1 MSKRIAASVFMFL
14 IITCTWSAK
23 QGTTTVSVASLA
35 NATAAMIDGRVTT
48 GGNPLPGATVT
59 LTGPFS
65 GARTVVSDVNGV
77 YHFTNLIA
85 GNYIVRVELEGLQVQ
100 VRSINVP
107 SQTSVRVTSDLKTS
121 VAEAITVTASAPENA
136 PGTFTMPNIDGA
148 PAYTPRYVESTT
160 VTAQAPPVLVTTSVA
175 TSVLGAA
182 ITELDPSQV
191 GPQYAPFADHTF
203 VAVKD
208 EPVTTFSIDVDRA
221 SYANVRRFLAANQ
234 LPPPDAV
241 RVEEMINYFPYHYP
255 QPSDGTPF
263 SVTTEVAGCPWELT
277 HRLLRIGIQGKMIEQ
292 WKMAPNNLVF
302 LIDVSGS
309 MMPPE
314 RLPLIKSAFRL
325 LVEQLR
331 AEDEVSIVTYAGAAG
346 LALPRT
352 SGADKQAILGALD
365 RLESGGSTNG
375 GEGIQLAYQIAR
387 DNFLPNGNNRVILA
401 TDGDFNVG
409 ISSMKDL
416 TDLIEKARSQ
426 HIFLTALGV
435 GDDNFKDATMEMLA
449 DKGNGFYAYLDT
461 MKEAE
466 KVFVKELTGSLVT
479 IAKDVKVQLVFDPA
493 RVASYRQIGYE
504 DRALANKDFE
514 DDTKDAGELGSGHGV
529 TALYEIVPT
538 PAAPVSGQIA
548 TLKLRWKEPQSETSR
563 PIELPIADDGKSVY
577 QSSTDLQF
585 AAAIAEFGML
595 LRKSPHKGTA
605 TFADV
610 IALARASHGDDLD
623 GYRDEFVRMAETS
636 RALSAEA
643 PPAIAVNTVK

>member
-14 IITCTWSAK
+14 VITCTWSASRR
-23 QGTTTVSVASLA
+23 GTTTVSVASLA
-35 NATAAMIDGRVTT
+35 NATAATIDGRVTT
-48 GGNPLPGATVT
+48 GGIPLPGATIT
-59 LTGPFS
+59 LTGPFP
-65 GARTVVSDVNGV
+65 GARMVVSDVHGV

-85 GNYIVRVELEGLQVQ
+85 GNYVVRVELQGLQNQ

-107 SQTSVRVTSDLKTS
+107 AQTSIRVASDLRPAS
-121 VAEAITVTASAPENA
+121 VAESITVTASAPQNG
-136 PGTFTMPNIDGA
+136 PGTFTMPNDST
-148 PAYTPRYVESTT
+148 PAYVPRHSEQIT
-160 VTAQAPPVLVTTSVA
+160 VTAQAPPILTTTSVA
-175 TSVLGAA
+175 TNVANGVALNETLSA
-182 ITELDPSQV
+182 E
-191 GPQYAPFADHTF
+191 PQYSVFADHTF

-208 EPVTTFSIDVDRA
+208 EPITTFSIDVDRA
-221 SYANVRRFLAANQ
+221 SYSNVRRFLSANQ

-263 SVTTEVAGCPWELT
+263 SVTTEVAGCPWDLT
-277 HRLLRIGIQGKMIEQ
+277 HRLMRIGIQGKMIEQ

-309 MMPPE
+309 MMPPQ

-325 LVEQLR
+325 LVDQLR
-331 AEDEVSIVTYAGAAG
+331 AEDQISIVTYAGAAG
-346 LALPRT
+346 LALPKT
-352 SGADKQAILGALD
+352 SGADKRTILEALD
-365 RLESGGSTNG
+365 RLAAGGSTNG
-375 GEGIQLAYQIAR
+375 GEGIQLAYRIAR
-387 DNFLPNGNNRVILA
+387 ENFLPNGNNRVILA

-416 TDLIEKARSQ
+416 TNLIEQARKQ
-426 HIFLTALGV
+426 QIFLTALGV

-493 RVASYRQIGYE
+493 LVASYRQIGYE

-514 DDTKDAGELGSGHGV
+514 DDTKDAGELGAGHGV
-529 TALYEIVPT
+529 TALYEIVP
-538 PAAPVSGQIA
+538 APNAPPKGNVA
-548 TLKLRWKEPQSETSR
+548 TLKVRWKDPNSETSQ
-563 PIELPIADDGKSVY
+563 PISLAIPDEGKSIY

-585 AAAIAEFGML
+585 AAAVAEFGML
-595 LRKSPHKGTA
+595 LRKSPHRGTA

-636 RALSAEA
+636 RALGGEA
-643 PPAIAVNTVK
+643 PPAIAGR